1 MKKRKLKPKFVKYG
15 QRILCFLC
23 AFLLVTVGVISWLP
37 IKAAAEGTNIFFED
51 FENED
56 LSSLETQG
64 WQFIDSDG
72 DGFCWFHHTNTGSLN
87 HKAHSGDS
95 VLSSQSF
102 DKDSWSPLTPTNW
115 AITPPISINSYAELS
130 FWIIGQDSSW
140 ADEHLEVYIA
150 EKNGDSFSVSDFFG

>member
-56 LSSLETQG
+56 LS
-64 WQFIDSDG
+64 
-72 DGFCWFHHTNTGSLN
+72 
-87 HKAHSGDS
+87 
-95 VLSSQSF
+95 
-102 DKDSWSPLTPTNW
+102 
-115 AITPPISINSYAELS
+115 
-130 FWIIGQDSSW
+130 
-140 ADEHLEVYIA
+140 
-150 EKNGDSFSVSDFFG
+150 